1 MPIHSETHTHY
12 SAAIIQKWWRS
23 ISQRKIPLSFHDNTE
38 VEKEKEE
45 VEEEN
50 CPICLSHIVD
60 SQDVCITECKHKFH
74 LKCILQS
81 SSKSWGSSLCPLC
94 RNTLLPENTQDEGG
108 HSVEEASHE
117 EIDQELFEEDDDLYY
132 SSFLELSYL
141 DSEHIPLPEEDNDVE
156 SDWPGARAQ
165 MVESEMNQHQIDIC
179 SELMMRAFES
189 ARTIHETTHRTEME
203 ALANRGQLMYDNGF
217 REGRTAVD
225 EEIRSLREQLNTAQS
240 EIIRLLK
247 EKIGVDEKKK
257 GKSKL

>member
-1 MPIHSETHTHY
+1 M
-12 SAAIIQKWWRS
+12 KKRVVVS
-23 ISQRKIPLSFHDNTE
+23 IAPKM
-38 VEKEKEE
+38 
-45 VEEEN
+45 
-50 CPICLSHIVD
+50 
-60 SQDVCITECKHKFH
+60 
-74 LKCILQS
+74 
-81 SSKSWGSSLCPLC
+81 SKSFIL
-94 RNTLLPENTQDEGG
+94 RNFIFKDDVKALNQWTLDNCN
-108 HSVEEASHE
+108 
-117 EIDQELFEEDDDLYY
+117 QEFFEDDDDLYY

-141 DSEHIPLPEEDNDVE
+141 DSEHIPLLPDEDNQE
-156 SDWPGARAQ
+156 EPDWTGATSQ
-165 MVESEMNQHQIDIC
+165 MVESEMNQHQIHIC
-179 SELMMRAFES
+179 SELMMRAFET